1 MSSTSKS
8 FYYQNSSDDFVT
20 SVNYIIEIVPEI
32 WQDATSGCTFCRLV
46 VFSIYWGKKSLI
58 VLLSS
63 FRPEITKRWQI
74 GNGKK
79 FKSCWAVHAIITI
92 LTENCFYIIYGF
104 LYFYGTKSG
113 QIRYQRKLIYPHCKG
128 KYSISFLKIKHQ
140 HHTSFLQNTCMVTY
154 CGITINDNSPCSYTK
169 ENRYHLYCGVF

>member
-1 MSSTSKS
+1 MEKN
-8 FYYQNSSDDFVT
+8 QPP
-20 SVNYIIEIVPEI
+20 YIIYLNSDSV
-32 WQDATSGCTFCRLV
+32 R
-46 VFSIYWGKKSLI
+46 
-58 VLLSS
+58 
-63 FRPEITKRWQI
+63 
-74 GNGKK
+74 
-79 FKSCWAVHAIITI
+79 FKSCCAVHAIITI

-169 ENRYHLYCGVF
+169 ENRYHLYCGVFF